1 MMDTKGLEKHIEQL
15 EKRIDSLDTKIEGL
29 EDEKY
34 SLQDELRELNKQLL
48 DAQRNTIEYHK
59 GDLLLTYKKNFY
71 YHDTI
76 CQVYEIL
83 EEVKPFGVD
92 TSVEALDISLDSCDN
107 DICTRIQFTKRIDL
121 VDYEQREDVYYLK
134 SSALP
139 DLLMVFHEL
148 AIERVPDGS
157 SEKIDAHIFGKIK
170 EVIDRYNGKKLVD
183 VIAETNNYRNK
194 SEGND

>member
-1 MMDTKGLEKHIEQL
+1 MIDTKGLEKHIEQL
-15 EKRIDSLDTKIEGL
+15 EKRIDSLDTKIESL

-107 DICTRIQFTKRIDL
+107 DICTRIQFTRRIDL
-121 VDYEQREDVYYLK
+121 VDFEQDKDVYYLK
-134 SSALP
+134 SSALK
-139 DLLMVFHEL
+139 DLLLTFHEL
-148 AIERVPDGS
+148 SIAGVPD
-157 SEKIDAHIFGKIK
+157 KIEDIFNRLE
-170 EVIDRYNGKKLVD
+170 EVINLYDGKKLVD

-194 SEGND
+194 NEGND